1 MTNGLTIMEFARHLR
16 SFGKVVRGATLFSL
30 LCGALLPNVRA
41 QADEA
46 SPFVITPSVVTNGA
60 STTLSL
66 AFRVPAKHR
75 LYADELSFELR
86 GAAVSF
92 VVPPPANITD
102 KHSGGTKRVFEK
114 DFVLTHLLK
123 DWSGETPFVVNLHGC
138 NEEECFFPESR
149 RFLLR
154 ADHTIVAISDEPA
167 LAATTNVAAAWTKGF
182 RVAGRSSG
190 FLKTDQFLEFLQRS
204 EGRNAEPAEGAFAG
218 LGLAATLGLILL
230 GGLALNLTPCV
241 LPMIPINLAIL
252 GAGAANCHRR
262 RGFTL
267 GGAYGTGMALAYGAL
282 GLVVVLT
289 GSKFGTL
296 NSSPWFNFGMA
307 VVFIV
312 LGLAM
317 FDVIHLDFSKLQ
329 RTGPRGNKG
338 NGVGA
343 VITAVTM
350 GSISALLAGA
360 CVAPVVISVL
370 LLAATFYQKGQWLG
384 LALPF
389 VLGLGMALPWP
400 FAAAGLSF
408 LPKPGG
414 WMTRVK
420 QGFGVVIVAFAA
432 WYGWLGWTL
441 SEPLR
446 VTALSQPAD
455 SARSVEELRAA
466 LAESRRTGRPVLVDF
481 WASWCKNCAAME
493 HSTFQDATV
502 QSRLRD
508 YIFVK
513 FQAER
518 LGDAAIKPVL
528 DEFGVMGLPTCVVL
542 KPTTE
547 QARVSSPERPFSP

>member
-1 MTNGLTIMEFARHLR
+1 MTHGFATMKFARHLR
-16 SFGKVVRGATLFSL
+16 SFGKLVRGAALLAL
-30 LCGALLPNVRA
+30 LCGSLLPHVRA
-41 QADEA
+41 QADEG
-46 SPFVITPSVVTNGA
+46 SPFVITPSVVTNRAGA
-60 STTLSL
+60 ML
-66 AFRVPAKHR
+66 ALKFRVPAKHR
-75 LYADELSFELR
+75 LYADELSFEVR

-92 VVPPPANITD
+92 VVPTSATITD
-102 KHSGGTKRVFEK
+102 KHSGGTKRLFEK
-114 DFVLTHLLK
+114 DFVATYPLK
-123 DWSGETPFVVNLHGC
+123 KWSGETPFIVNLHGC

-149 RFLLR
+149 RFLLQ

-167 LAATTNVAAAWTKGF
+167 LTATTNVAAAWTQGF
-182 RVAGRSSG
+182 RVAARSSG
-190 FLKTDQFLEFLQRS
+190 FLKTDQFLEFLKRS
-204 EGRNAEPAEGAFAG
+204 ESRNAEPAEGAFAG
-218 LGLAATLGLILL
+218 LGLAATIGLILL

-252 GAGAANCHRR
+252 GAGAANRNRR
-262 RGFTL
+262 RGFAL

-296 NSSPWFNFGMA
+296 NSSPWFNFGIA

-329 RTGPRGNKG
+329 RSGPRGNKG
-338 NGVGA
+338 TGAGA
-343 VITAVTM
+343 VVTAVTM

-420 QGFGVVIVAFAA
+420 QGFGVIISAFAV
-432 WYGWLGWTL
+432 WYGWLGWNL
-441 SEPLR
+441 SAPLR

-455 SARSVEELRAA
+455 SAKSVEELRAA

-547 QARVSSPERPFSP
+547 QARVSSPDRPFSP